1 MATMT
6 PEAARTFAQGWIDAW
21 NRHDLE
27 GVLAHYGEDFEF
39 SSPLIPDFAGAP
51 SGTLKG
57 KEAVK
62 AYWAKGLAR
71 LPDLHF
77 ELMDV
82 LAGIDSLVVYY
93 RGHRGPAAEVFLFD
107 ANGQVK
113 RGVALYGVS

>member
-6 PEAARTFAQGWIDAW
+6 PEAARAFALGWINAW
-21 NRHDLE
+21 NQHDLE
-27 GVLAHYGEDFEF
+27 AVLAHYAEDFEF
-39 SSPLIPDFAGAP
+39 SSPLIADFAGEP
-51 SGTLKG
+51 SGTLRG
-57 KEAVK
+57 KDAVK

-77 ELMDV
+77 ELIDV
-82 LAGIDSLVVYY
+82 LAGVDSLMVYY

-107 ANGQVK
+107 ASGYVK